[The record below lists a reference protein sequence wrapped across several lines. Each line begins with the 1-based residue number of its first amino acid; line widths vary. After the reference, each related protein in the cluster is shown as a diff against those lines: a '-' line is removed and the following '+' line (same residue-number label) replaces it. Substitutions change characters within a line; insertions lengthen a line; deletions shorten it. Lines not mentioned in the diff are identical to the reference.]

1 MSKVIGIDL
10 GTTNSCVAVMDLKE
24 PKVIN
29 NEDQSKGFKPKKNI
43 SKYSLLNIWLS
54 IWYKNIRIIYPI
66 DFDIKNVCT
75 PNINIPT
82 NPLSIPI
89 YLAPLKP
96 IDNLRITGKDSPVLC
111 EVLPIMFVRIKINN
125 VAIKHPDKTII
136 EFKSYNK

>member
-1 MSKVIGIDL
+1 
-10 GTTNSCVAVMDLKE
+10 MDL
-24 PKVIN
+24 I
-29 NEDQSKGFKPKKNI
+29 QRKKLAGIHCSI
-43 SKYSLLNIWLS
+43 SDYQ
-54 IWYKNIRIIYPI
+54 
-66 DFDIKNVCT
+66 FDIKNVCT

-82 NPLSIPI
+82 NPLNIPT